1 MSEERI
7 ETTKSGMIFYDLL
20 ILLRELT
27 RSQLG
32 MIQNPNTG
40 EYPKDIQSARHLVDM
55 IAVLQEKTEGN
66 LTDQEATVLENLLT
80 ELRVACVRVEDGLGE
95 SKKETDPAE

>member
-1 MSEERI
+1 
-7 ETTKSGMIFYDLL
+7 
-20 ILLRELT
+20 
-27 RSQLG
+27 

-66 LTDQEATVLENLLT
+66 LTDQEATVLENLLA
-80 ELRVACVRVEDGLGE
+80 ELRVACVRVENGSDEPKNGA
-95 SKKETDPAE
+95 DPAE